1 LFDIGYGSGYILL
14 IIGGTFLSFYV
25 SKTGMRSP
33 GRFLGAA
40 SLLLGGGGLVGT
52 YFGIDGVLYHGI
64 WSGFAYSLVTMVYLA
79 SRNWRTLILLAL
91 PSYLLGWTFFPSLP
105 PITLFASLAIMVGTL
120 NAYEFSEVDISAL
133 KKSEN
138 RNRTFR
144 TLIAIYGALSR
155 ISRRNGSSN
164 RSRFALLL
172 VYSIPTT
179 VILVIGIL
187 VWSLSMALPLAWQIS
202 AWTIGVGDFFFLA
215 GTLFFS
221 IVRIQV
227 ADGLAQST

>member
-1 LFDIGYGSGYILL
+1 
-14 IIGGTFLSFYV
+14 
-25 SKTGMRSP
+25 
-33 GRFLGAA
+33 
-40 SLLLGGGGLVGT
+40 
-52 YFGIDGVLYHGI
+52 
-64 WSGFAYSLVTMVYLA
+64 
-79 SRNWRTLILLAL
+79 
-91 PSYLLGWTFFPSLP
+91 
-105 PITLFASLAIMVGTL
+105 MVGTL

-144 TLIAIYGALSR
+144 TVIAIYGALSR
-155 ISRRNGSSN
+155 ISRRSGSSN

-172 VYSIPTT
+172 IYSIPTM
-179 VILVIGIL
+179 VILVSGIL